1 VTDSATESGQIRTR
15 HTGSVVTITMCN
27 QRRRNALSHA
37 MFQQFRQILEETA
50 LSNATVVVLTGDGDH
65 FCTGLDLSPG
75 AVSDLTPQ
83 LGMELVAGIT
93 MSLHEL
99 PQLVIAR
106 VDGDAFGG
114 GLGLVLG
121 ADLVVA
127 SERARFGA
135 TFVNRGLVPDF
146 GTSWLLPRT
155 IGVRPAAEML
165 LQGRSIVAET
175 ALVLGLV
182 NDVTSVSE
190 LDGRIEQWVDHHSRT
205 VPSAVGRT
213 KRLLHA
219 AASNDLAASLDAESE
234 AQLAC
239 MADPAFRA
247 AVLEFRRRRA
257 GRDPLN
263 RIPVSQPTS

>member
-1 VTDSATESGQIRTR
+1 
-15 HTGSVVTITMCN
+15 MCN

-50 LSNATVVVLTGDGDH
+50 LSNATVLVLTGDGDH

-83 LGMELVAGIT
+83 IGMELVTSIT
-93 MSLHEL
+93 TSLHEL

-135 TFVNRGLVPDF
+135 TFVKRGLVPDF

-155 IGVRPAAEML
+155 IGVKRAAEML
-165 LQGRSIVAET
+165 LQGRSIDAET

-182 NDVTSVSE
+182 SDVTSVSD
-190 LDGRIEQWVDHHSRT
+190 LDGRIEQWVDQHSRT
-205 VPSAVGRT
+205 VPSAVSRT

-219 AASNDLAASLDAESE
+219 AASNDLAASLDAESQ

-239 MADPAFRA
+239 LADPAFRA
-247 AVLEFRRRRA
+247 AVREFRRRR
-257 GRDPLN
+257 GGTDPVH
-263 RIPVSQPTS
+263 RPPVSQPTS

>member
-1 VTDSATESGQIRTR
+1 MQRT
-15 HTGSVVTITMCN
+15 GPVVTITMCN
-27 QRRRNALSHA
+27 PRRRNALSHA
-37 MFQQFRQILEETA
+37 MFLQFRERLEETA
-50 LSNATVVVLTGDGDH
+50 LSNATVVVLTGEGDH

-75 AVSDLTPQ
+75 AVSDLTPE
-83 LGMELVAGIT
+83 LGMELVTGIT

-121 ADLVVA
+121 ADLAVA

-165 LQGRSIVAET
+165 FQGRPIDAER
-175 ALVLGLV
+175 ALALGLV
-182 NDVTSVSE
+182 NDLTCVSE
-190 LDGRIEQWVDHHSRT
+190 LDERVEQWLDKHSRT
-205 VPSAVGRT
+205 LPSAVSRT
-213 KRLLHA
+213 KRLLRA
-219 AASNDLAASLDAESE
+219 AAGNDLAASLNAE
-234 AQLAC
+234 AQAQLEC
-239 MADPAFRA
+239 LADPAFRA
-247 AVLEFRRRRA
+247 AVREFRARRA
-257 GRDPLN
+257 GADPA
-263 RIPVSQPTS
+263 PGSSVPGPTS